1 MQWSNQKMDFCK
13 IEENRKK
20 IKLQIMKKNKI
31 NNCKVKIQTFQIK
44 FANIIN
50 KIKIKQEVFI
60 INKK

>member
-1 MQWSNQKMDFCK
+1 MQWLNQKMDFCK

-31 NNCKVKIQTFQIK
+31 NNSKVKIQTFQIK